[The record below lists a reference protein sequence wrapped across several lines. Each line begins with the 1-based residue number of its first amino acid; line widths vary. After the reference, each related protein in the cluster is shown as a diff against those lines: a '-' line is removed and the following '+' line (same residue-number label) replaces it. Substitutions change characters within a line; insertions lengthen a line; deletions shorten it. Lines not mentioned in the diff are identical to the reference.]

1 MKAILISS
9 NNSAINPN
17 IASGEN
23 DIQFESIFEFN
34 SSLNELDE
42 KFSLELLHKLCQ
54 IDFDIVF
61 ISDNLSNNPIDFS
74 GINLAC
80 HIRLSQE
87 LGDKRYCPIIL
98 LSDLDLS
105 SVIKLAPLNSIFLT
119 SRVILAKDSYSS
131 YSFFKKNLNKFAPL
145 NQSNFKANFLEKID
159 IPMPK
164 NHEDYHS
171 ITNEWSIAKWSKA
184 IDAKSELLDINTA
197 KIEQS
202 LYFKFQKAINNI
214 KQDNKKGLTKTS
226 KFTLKTNGKILYIDD
241 EYNKGWEDIFL
252 KYFLGHNLGEFEF
265 RFECF
270 KNFDKDDTADV
281 LAKKV
286 MNKVTNYDPDLVII
300 DFRLTKN
307 DFDDIE
313 FSDRSIVKIINFIK
327 KINPGIQI
335 LVLSATSK
343 SSHLKDL
350 QKLDIVG
357 YIKKESPQDRMIDT
371 YDNIAEFGKLVNVAL
386 SNKYLKEIYNL
397 QNDIKKHSAKFSD
410 ETINKQIEFLF
421 EVLNL
426 KSEKKFELATILIL
440 YSCFESITRY
450 YMEEIDGSVVFRN
463 DVLLD
468 SNFKKKKF
476 ECGQK
481 DRIWLIVEKFISR
494 KSLKKPEN
502 LDNDIRDFFDA
513 RNSLAHTNN
522 EKISI
527 NSNHILKWSK
537 ALLEITKIIEPRSW
551 IKI

>member
-17 IASGEN
+17 IASGGN

-54 IDFDIVF
+54 IDFDMVF

-105 SVIKLAPLNSIFLT
+105 SVIKLVPLNSIFLT

-131 YSFFKKNLNKFAPL
+131 YSFFKRNLNKFAPL

-184 IDAKSELLDINTA
+184 IGAKSELLDINTA

-214 KQDNKKGLTKTS
+214 KQDNKRGLTKTS
-226 KFTLKTNGKILYIDD
+226 KFTPKTNGKILYIDD

-270 KNFDKDDTADV
+270 KNFDKDDTADA

-343 SSHLKDL
+343 SSHLKEL

-371 YDNIAEFGKLVNVAL
+371 YENIAEFGKLVNVAL

-426 KSEKKFELATILIL
+426 ESEKKFELATILIL

-476 ECGQK
+476 EYGQK
-481 DRIWLIVEKFISR
+481 DRIWLIVEKFISK

-522 EKISI
+522 KKISI

>member
-17 IASGEN
+17 IASSGN

-34 SSLNELDE
+34 SLLDKLDE

-61 ISDNLSNNPIDFS
+61 INDNLSNNPIDFS

-131 YSFFKKNLNKFAPL
+131 YSFFKRNLNKFAPL

-184 IDAKSELLDINTA
+184 IGAKSELLDINTA

-226 KFTLKTNGKILYIDD
+226 KFTPETNGKILYIDD

-350 QKLDIVG
+350 QELDIVG

-426 KSEKKFELATILIL
+426 ESEKKFELATILIL

-522 EKISI
+522 KKISI

>member
-23 DIQFESIFEFN
+23 DIQFESIFKFN

-184 IDAKSELLDINTA
+184 IGTKSELLDINTA

-214 KQDNKKGLTKTS
+214 KQDNKRGLTKTS
-226 KFTLKTNGKILYIDD
+226 NFTPKTNGKILYIDD

-343 SSHLKDL
+343 SSHLKEL

-371 YDNIAEFGKLVNVAL
+371 YENIAEFGKLVNVAL

-426 KSEKKFELATILIL
+426 ESEKKFELATTLIL

-476 ECGQK
+476 EYGQK
-481 DRIWLIVEKFISR
+481 DRIGLIVEKFISR

-522 EKISI
+522 KKISI

-551 IKI
+551 LKI